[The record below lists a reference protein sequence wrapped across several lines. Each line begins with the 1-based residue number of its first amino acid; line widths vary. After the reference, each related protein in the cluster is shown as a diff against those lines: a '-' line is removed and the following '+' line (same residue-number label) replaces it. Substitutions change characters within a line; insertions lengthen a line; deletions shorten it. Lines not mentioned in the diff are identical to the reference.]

1 MSQIITLYPTA
12 PYDFHKT
19 IAKLKSHRELFVVE
33 DDALVRT
40 IRPELEAP
48 PLLIRAQSKGSVHE
62 PRIDVEVI
70 GLEKETATDTTY
82 NEEKLHK
89 QLERMFTVDMAIGLF
104 YKKVE
109 NDAVMQN
116 VVKSL
121 YGFRL
126 LLDADVFECLVRTI
140 IGQQVTISFAATLT
154 QRLIDHAGERFTIDG
169 QSYPVFPTPSD
180 VAQLTVEQLRALQ
193 FSARKAEYIINLA
206 KIVHTGDLN
215 LEQLDEMDDEEVMA
229 TLIPLR
235 GIGRWTVECL
245 LLFGLGRENM
255 LPAADIGLRNAV
267 RDAYGLERQATEAEV
282 RQLGKA
288 WEPYCSYATFYLW
301 ETLS

>member
-1 MSQIITLYPTA
+1 MSQIIMSQIITLYPTA
-12 PYDFHKT
+12 PYDLHQT
-19 IAKLKSHRELFVVE
+19 ISKLKSHREMFTIE
-33 DDALVRT
+33 DGMIVRT
-40 IRPELEAP
+40 IRPELEAS
-48 PLLIRAQSKGSVHE
+48 PLLIRAKGSGSVDE
-62 PRIDVEVI
+62 PRIDVEVF
-70 GLEKETATDTTY
+70 GKGY
-82 NEEKLHK
+82 NEAKLLK
-89 QLERMFTVDMAIGLF
+89 QLERMFTVNMAIDLF
-104 YKKVE
+104 YEKVQ
-109 NDAVMQN
+109 DDPIMHGI
-116 VVKSL
+116 VKSL

-154 QRLIDHAGERFTIDG
+154 QRLIDLSGERFTVDG
-169 QSYPVFPTPSD
+169 QSYPVFPTPSA

-193 FSARKAEYIINLA
+193 FSTRKAEYIIDLA
-206 KIVHTGDLN
+206 KIVSTGELDLER
-215 LEQLDEMDDEEVMA
+215 LYEMDDDQVMN
-229 TLIPLR
+229 TLLPLR

-267 RDAYGLERQATEAEV
+267 RDAYGLERQATEEEV
-282 RQLGKA
+282 RQLGQA